1 MLRLLLTIFIIFAAQ
16 SAAAQ
21 DAELTE
27 AFNAAWFAYVE
38 AQDSGD
44 KRGTVDASGKVLEL
58 AKEFMPADD
67 ERLPLLMNNYG
78 NALHRVGETD
88 DARDVL
94 EEALE
99 LSRSIHGDQS
109 MEVLPVLMNY
119 ADVRSDHD
127 NSSGQEKYYNQALD
141 IVEAAHGKMSSEY
154 ADVAFRAGVRIY
166 SMSTTADAQRYLDDA
181 YEIYSE
187 VLGADSR
194 NAGVAAFYAGK
205 VEFARGR
212 YRRATDHLLLALNSL
227 EGDAEYEK
235 FVRAHLVQAYEQRR
249 MSDEATEHCVAIGAI
264 TPSTPDQDYQPLFRM
279 APKYPSSM
287 LAAGQQGYVDLEFT
301 VDEGGFVRDPVVV
314 DRKGGRAFEK
324 EAIVA
329 AERFRYAPR
338 FEDGEPVAV
347 DGIKTRITF
356 KLVN

>member
-21 DAELTE
+21 DADQVK
-27 AFNAAWFAYVE
+27 AFNAAWFEFVE
-38 AQDSGD
+38 AQESGS
-44 KRGTVDASGKVLEL
+44 KQQTVDASGKVLEL
-58 AKEFMPADD
+58 AEEFMPADD

-78 NALHRVGETD
+78 EALHNKGEAD
-88 DARDVL
+88 EARDVL
-94 EEALE
+94 EEALR
-99 LSRSIHGDQS
+99 LSTSIHGEDS
-109 MEVLPVLMNY
+109 PELLPILMNY
-119 ADVRSDHD
+119 ADARAD
-127 NSSGQEKYYNQALD
+127 NFSSSQQEKYYNQALD
-141 IVEAAHGKMSSEY
+141 IVEATHGKTSTEY
-154 ADVAFRAGVRIY
+154 AAVAFRAGVRIY
-166 SMSTTADAQRYLDDA
+166 SMSTTEDAQRYLDDA

-187 VLGADSR
+187 VQGADSR

-279 APKYPSSM
+279 APKYPGSM
-287 LAAGQQGYVDLEFT
+287 LSAGQQGYVDLEFT
-301 VDEGGFVRDPVVV
+301 VDESGFVRDPVVT

-324 EAIVA
+324 EAIAA